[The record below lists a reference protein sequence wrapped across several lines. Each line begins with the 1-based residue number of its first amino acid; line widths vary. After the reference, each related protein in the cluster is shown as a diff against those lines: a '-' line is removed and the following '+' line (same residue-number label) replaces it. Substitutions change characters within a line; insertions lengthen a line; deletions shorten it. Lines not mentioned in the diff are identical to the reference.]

1 MQVGVAE
8 NRKPDGVVMDMAE
21 AERSLMAWMAQGRSG
36 ESQNIYR
43 RGLRSLYNFLP
54 EDKTIRRGTLES
66 WRDKMLED
74 GYSNSAVNGML
85 VAVNQFLEF
94 VGHRELRLTDRLKV
108 ARNPQP
114 ELTRG
119 EYFRMLATAK
129 AQGNEKLYLIVKI
142 FACTG
147 IYSQSLPMVT
157 VENVRKGRFW
167 VTYLG
172 DQTAFRI
179 PPCLQQE
186 LLSFAESQGITSG
199 PLFLTKLGTTP
210 SHTYISHSIANLC
223 AAAKVPEEK
232 GNPRC
237 LRKLYFT
244 MKASVESS
252 FELLVEQTMDRQLE
266 QEQLTVGWD
275 A

>member
-1 MQVGVAE
+1 MQAE
-8 NRKPDGVVMDMAE
+8 NKIPDGVVMDMDD
-21 AERSLMAWMAQGRSG
+21 AERSLNVWMSQGRAN

-43 RGLRSLYNFLP
+43 RGLRSRYNFLP
-54 EDKTIRRGTLES
+54 EDKTIRPGTLEQ
-66 WRDKMLED
+66 WRDQMLED

-94 VGHRELRLTDRLKV
+94 VGHRELRLMDRLKV
-108 ARNPQP
+108 PRNPQP

-119 EYFRMLATAK
+119 EYLRMLATAK
-129 AQGNEKLYLIVKI
+129 AQGNEKIYLIVKI

-157 VENVRKGRFW
+157 VENVKKGRFS

-172 DQTAFRI
+172 AQSMFRI
-179 PPCLQQE
+179 PPCLQRE
-186 LLSFAESQGITSG
+186 LLSFAESQNITTG
-199 PLFLTKLGTTP
+199 PIFLTQLGTTP
-210 SHTYISHSIANLC
+210 SHTYLSHSISNLC
-223 AAAKVPEEK
+223 IAAKVPEEK

-237 LRKLYFT
+237 LRKLFLT
-244 MKASVESS
+244 TKASVEAS
-252 FELLVEQTMDRQLE
+252 FELFIEQTMDRQLD

>member
-108 ARNPQP
+108 A
-114 ELTRG
+114 
-119 EYFRMLATAK
+119 A
-129 AQGNEKLYLIVKI
+129 
-142 FACTG
+142 
-147 IYSQSLPMVT
+147 
-157 VENVRKGRFW
+157 
-167 VTYLG
+167 
-172 DQTAFRI
+172 I
-179 PPCLQQE
+179 P
-186 LLSFAESQGITSG
+186 SRS
-199 PLFLTKLGTTP
+199 
-210 SHTYISHSIANLC
+210 
-223 AAAKVPEEK
+223 
-232 GNPRC
+232 
-237 LRKLYFT
+237 
-244 MKASVESS
+244 
-252 FELLVEQTMDRQLE
+252 
-266 QEQLTVGWD
+266 
-275 A
+275 